1 MEQHNDKR
9 RISHQPFKRIS
20 AINAGFPTYGRFF
33 YIARAALIPP
43 TSLSK
48 KLFPAIG
55 E

>member
-20 AINAGFPTYGRFF
+20 AINGRLPTYGRFF
-33 YIARAALIPP
+33 YIARAALNPRAG
-43 TSLSK
+43 LCK
-48 KLFPAIG
+48 KLFLAIG